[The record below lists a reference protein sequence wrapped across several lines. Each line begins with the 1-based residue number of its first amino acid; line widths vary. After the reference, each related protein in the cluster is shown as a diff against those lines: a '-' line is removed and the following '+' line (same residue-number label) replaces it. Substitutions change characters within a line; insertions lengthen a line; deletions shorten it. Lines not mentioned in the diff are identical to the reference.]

1 MSKYTKE
8 ELLNIIDELRYNI
21 LSNYNTESDFWQD
34 GWSSMKDFVSLEI
47 FKQDANK
54 LERINND
61 KTN

>member
-1 MSKYTKE
+1 MSKYTKQ

-54 LERINND
+54 
-61 KTN
+61 

>member
-61 KTN
+61 

>member
-8 ELLNIIDELRYNI
+8 ELLDIIDELRCNI

-61 KTN
+61 

>member
-1 MSKYTKE
+1 MSKYTKQ

-61 KTN
+61 

>member
-21 LSNYNTESDFWQD
+21 LSNYNTESDFWED
-34 GWSSMKDFVSLEI
+34 GWSSMEDFVSLEI

-61 KTN
+61 